1 MSCGVP
7 KIRDDTRRPGIALF
21 EQLEA
26 AKAHDP
32 VQCEA
37 VIDLV
42 TGLVPR
48 SVVAAEDHGLDV
60 RYRLLEKIRQY
71 GEERL
76 VDGGETQTLLIR
88 HAHFYAV
95 VSVWAAFPRAQPL
108 AP

>member
-1 MSCGVP
+1 MSCGV
-7 KIRDDTRRPGIALF
+7 RRSATTLGEPGIALF

-48 SVVAAEDHGLDV
+48 SVVAAEDHGLGV
-60 RYRLLEKIRQY
+60 RYRLLETIRQY

-76 VDGGETQTLLIR
+76 VDCGETQTLPIR
-88 HAHFYAV
+88 LPTSMPSYRCGRR
-95 VSVWAAFPRAQPL
+95 SRRAQRL